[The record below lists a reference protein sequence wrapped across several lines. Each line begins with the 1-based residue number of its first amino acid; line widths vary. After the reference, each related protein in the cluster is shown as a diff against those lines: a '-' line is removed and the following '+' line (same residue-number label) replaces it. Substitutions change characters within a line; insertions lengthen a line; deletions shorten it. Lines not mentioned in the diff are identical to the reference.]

1 MPNRALPHNAR
12 DMLPA
17 AAGNRRL
24 WPRRR
29 TLKSGR
35 ILFNFSR
42 SSMDVQI
49 INVSKGGACL
59 RLGIPWPCPKLFE
72 LEIPTPNSSTSR
84 IIPCEVAWQRGVM
97 IGARL
102 RRE

>member
-1 MPNRALPHNAR
+1 MPVRTSTHRPREALPATSR
-12 DMLPA
+12 
-17 AAGNRRL
+17 NRRL

-29 TLKSGR
+29 TLKGGR

-72 LEIPTPNSSTSR
+72 LEIPTPNSSTPR
-84 IIPCEVAWQRGVM
+84 IIPCEVAWQRG
-97 IGARL
+97 
-102 RRE
+102 